1 MEKIAL
7 ITDSA
12 SDIGLELLE
21 RNNIK
26 MLPFKI
32 IYSDI
37 EYEDRID
44 ITPQMMYERLK
55 TEIPKTS
62 LPSIEKI
69 SEIFKNALGEGYTHA
84 IVVTISAAFSGTY
97 NAVRLVA
104 DSIPELK
111 TFVFDSKTLTM
122 AEGAI
127 VLETAELIEQGK
139 SFKEITE
146 YLPKLRKNIDLYF
159 TIDTLEYLQKGGRIG
174 KVAGTIGEFFNLKP
188 IITVADDGT
197 YRTAAKAR
205 GSKQAVSKLTDIFKA
220 YLEKGKCK
228 AWILDGDGLDKVQN
242 LYESIKDLPN
252 VIECTIAGTIGP
264 ALGVNTGPGLVGL
277 AIEKID
283 KE

>member
-12 SDIGLELLE
+12 SDISIELLE
-21 RNNIK
+21 QNKIH
-26 MLPFKI
+26 MLPFKL
-32 IYSDI
+32 IYSDG

-44 ITPQMMYERLK
+44 ISPQMMYERLK

-69 SEIFKNALGEGYTHA
+69 TSVFKKIIAEGYTHA
-84 IVVTISAAFSGTY
+84 IVITISAAFSGTY
-97 NAVRLVA
+97 NAVRLVCG
-104 DSIPELK
+104 DFPELN

-127 VLETAELIEQGK
+127 VLEVAKLIKDGK
-139 SFKEITE
+139 SFAEIVGE
-146 YLPKLRKNIDLYF
+146 LPKYRENIDLYF

-174 KVAGTIGEFFNLKP
+174 KVAGTVGEFFNLKP

-197 YRTAAKAR
+197 YRTAAKVR
-205 GSKQAVSKLTDIFKA
+205 GSKQAVSKLTDIFKT
-220 YLEKGKCK
+220 YLEKGKYK
-228 AWILDGDGLDKVQN
+228 AWILEGDGFDKVQG
-242 LYESIKDLPN
+242 LYKAIKDLPN
-252 VIECTIAGTIGP
+252 VYECTIAGTIGP

-283 KE
+283 

>member
-12 SDIGLELLE
+12 SDISFEILEE
-21 RNNIK
+21 NNIK
-26 MLPFKI
+26 MLPFRI
-32 IYSDI
+32 IYSDK

-44 ITPQMMYERLK
+44 ITPEMMYARLED
-55 TEIPKTS
+55 EIPKTS
-62 LPSIEKI
+62 LTSIEKI
-69 SEIFKNALGEGYTHA
+69 TEVFKKVISEGYTHA
-84 IVVTISAAFSGTY
+84 IIITISAAFSGTY
-97 NAVRLVA
+97 NAVRLVCE
-104 DSIPELK
+104 SFPELQ

-127 VLETAELIEQGK
+127 VLETSKMIMDGK
-139 SFKEITE
+139 TFLEITE
-146 YLPKLRKNIDLYF
+146 ALPRLRKNIDLYF

-174 KVAGTIGEFFNLKP
+174 KVAGTIGEFLNLKP

-205 GSKQAVSKLTDIFKA
+205 GSKQSVSKLVDIFKG
-220 YLEKGKCK
+220 YLENGKCK
-228 AWILDGDGLDKVQN
+228 AWILDGNGPDKVQN

-252 VIECTIAGTIGP
+252 VVECSIACTIGP

-277 AIEKID
+277 AIEKI
-283 KE
+283 E

>member
-12 SDIGLELLE
+12 SDINIELLE
-21 RNNIK
+21 KNKIK

-32 IYSDI
+32 IYSDG

-44 ITPQMMYERLK
+44 ISPQMMYERLAV
-55 TEIPKTS
+55 EIPKTS

-69 SEIFKNALGEGYTHA
+69 TRVFKEAIEEGCTHA
-84 IVVTISAAFSGTY
+84 IIITISAAFSGTY
-97 NAVRLVA
+97 NAVRLVCE
-104 DSIPELK
+104 DFPELK

-122 AEGAI
+122 AEGAM
-127 VLETAELIEQGK
+127 VLETAQLIREGK

-146 YLPKLRKNIDLYF
+146 ILPKYREKIDLYF

-174 KVAGTIGEFFNLKP
+174 KVAGTVGEFLNLKP

-197 YRTAAKAR
+197 YRTAAKVR
-205 GSKQAVSKLTDIFKA
+205 GSKQSVSKLTDIFKNH
-220 YLEKGKCK
+220 LKNGKYK
-228 AWILDGDGLDKVQN
+228 AWILDGNGPDKVN
-242 LYESIKDLPN
+242 SLYEAIKDLPN
-252 VIECTIAGTIGP
+252 VVECTIAGTIGP

-277 AIEKID
+277 AIEKVD
-283 KE
+283 